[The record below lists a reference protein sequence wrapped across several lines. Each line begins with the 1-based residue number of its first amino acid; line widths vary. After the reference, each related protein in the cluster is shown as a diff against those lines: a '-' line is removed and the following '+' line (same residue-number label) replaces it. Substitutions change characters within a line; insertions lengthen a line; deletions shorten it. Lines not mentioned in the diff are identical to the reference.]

1 MDKKPG
7 HQESKDTAAN
17 NPLIISTH
25 HRFLSKRRPAKVIG
39 VGQAADCVI
48 FIQNRPM
55 QDFWC
60 KVSSQMCSPL
70 FNRLETWPGTWL
82 SSPWVGLAPVSCLV
96 SARLIAAAAAVV
108 CCLLA
113 AAAVCWCLF
122 SLQSLLWRRS
132 LSSSALL
139 MLMHLPHP
147 TLHLTDSRPNSNPDK
162 SWGAIKRSRQQ
173 RNCWQQIQRDCLAEC
188 VGGGGQRFSQSDKEG
203 SGSG

>member
-96 SARLIAAAAAVV
+96 SARLIAAAAVV

-113 AAAVCWCLF
+113 AGCCLLVPLF
-122 SLQSLLWRRS
+122 SAKSAVGAPSLLFCP
-132 LSSSALL
+132 ANANA
-139 MLMHLPHP
+139 PP
-147 TLHLTDSRPNSNPDK
+147 TSHFAPL
-162 SWGAIKRSRQQ
+162 
-173 RNCWQQIQRDCLAEC
+173 
-188 VGGGGQRFSQSDKEG
+188 
-203 SGSG
+203 